1 MTNMK
6 TVLKKLP
13 VIGVMGSGR
22 EAHEKYAIPLG
33 HWLARHDYHL
43 LTGGGGGVMEA
54 VARAFISVKPRAGLS
69 IGIIP
74 GRPGKSDYHPPA
86 GYPNPYIELPVYT
99 HLPDSG
105 TKGAGPTSRNPINI
119 LSSDVVVALP
129 GGAGTASE
137 IKLAVD
143 YGKPLILF
151 GPHESPSLPHTCVSA
166 KLFKYIEELLSAADT
181 LSSP

>member
-33 HWLARHDYHL
+33 QWIARHDYHL

-54 VARAFISVKPRAGLS
+54 VARAFISVMPRAGLS

-74 GRPGKSDYHPPA
+74 GRPGKSDYHPPV

-105 TKGAGPTSRNPINI
+105 RKGTHPLSRNHINI
-119 LSSDVVVALP
+119 LSSDLLVFLP
-129 GGAGTASE
+129 GGAGTHSE
-137 IKLAVD
+137 LELARR
-143 YGKPLILF
+143 YGKPHICF
-151 GPHESPSLPHTCVSA
+151 GTTSIKAAHHALSH
-166 KLFKYIEELLSAADT
+166 EELFRLIPELLPAG
-181 LSSP
+181 